1 MISLLKKSYAKINLS
16 LSVGQISKD
25 NGLHPINS
33 TFQEISLYD
42 ELQITAVKKKQ
53 YPCKIK
59 STGIPVPVDSGNIL
73 RKIVTQLEQD
83 LTYSYIIELKKNI
96 PLGSGMGGASSNAAL
111 FLKAINTI
119 EKKHWDYETLTK
131 IGKQFGSD
139 IPFFLKGGLQ
149 EVSGFGDILKKIP
162 YTSPRF
168 FTLIYPNIECS
179 TKEIYAHFDSMIKT
193 DKETI
198 KSYSNNLLPIVLNYY
213 PKMLSIYSQLKES
226 ASYPVN
232 LTGSGSTFFIETP
245 TLIENTTL
253 YQKLLTIYP
262 DFYIKPVEA
271 LYNEHPMAYSTHDIK
286 STKTV

>member
-1 MISLLKKSYAKINLS
+1 MISLLKRSYAKINLS
-16 LSVGQISKD
+16 LSVGQISKE

-42 ELQITAVKKKQ
+42 ELQISAVKKNQ

-59 STGIPVPVDSGNIL
+59 SSGIQVPVDSGNIL
-73 RKIVTQLEQD
+73 SRIATQLESQ

-119 EKKHWDYETLTK
+119 EKKQWGYETLTK

-149 EVSGFGDILKKIP
+149 EVSGFGDILQKITD
-162 YTSPRF
+162 TSPRF

-193 DKETI
+193 EQETI
-198 KSYSNNLLPIVLNYY
+198 ESHSNNLLPIVLNYY
-213 PKMLSIYSQLKES
+213 PKMFSIYSQLKES

-245 TLIENTTL
+245 TLIENTNI
-253 YQKLLTIYP
+253 YHKLLAIYP

-271 LYNEHPMAYSTHDIK
+271 LYNEHPMTYSTHDIK
-286 STKTV
+286 STKTI